1 MIQGWGGMMS
11 SEKFQ
16 PGKRAAR
23 IRRLSGALIDQIAA
37 GEVVERPASVVK
49 ELVEN
54 ALDADS
60 SRIRVELRNGG
71 RDWISVADDG
81 WGMSPEGARLSLERH
96 ATSKISAV
104 EDLSRICT
112 YGFRGEALAAIAS
125 VSRLRLRSCPREAS
139 EATELLVEAGEVR
152 SQRAV
157 GGPPGTRIEVADLFS
172 AVPARRKFLKTAT
185 TEWGHISDWLA
196 RAALSLPAIHFDVQ
210 RDDHPAFSWPA
221 TDDPLDRIA
230 AVISE
235 EDAAAFTAVSHE
247 ADGVTLDGFVSR
259 PERHRSTTAGIYLYV
274 NRRPVRD
281 RVLQHALVEIYR
293 DLLPRGRFPAAVL
306 FLDIPPERVDVNVH
320 PAKWEVR
327 FADPRAI
334 HELVRHGI
342 RDAVSARRWLAVDGP
357 PAAAMR
363 VAEGEFASRATRVRE
378 GGSSDWVFAEGVDPA
393 DNATPPR
400 AANTPEF
407 RFEPFG
413 ANEAESER
421 TPRARFADLR
431 LLGQFLSTYLVLET
445 KEQLLLID
453 QHAGHE
459 RVLYERLRSE
469 WLERGIESQG
479 LLTPTT
485 LRVEPRPLAA
495 LIESSEAVARLG
507 FDFEHY
513 GDSTL
518 AIRAVPA
525 LLAGRDPG
533 QLVRNLAEEL
543 AAAGAGADALRA
555 GSRSLDAADRVFASL
570 ACHSARR
577 RGDVLSLQE
586 QRALLDAMDAIP
598 WAPCC
603 PHGRPVAVPIE
614 LAEIERLFSRR

>member
-1 MIQGWGGMMS
+1 
-11 SEKFQ
+11 
-16 PGKRAAR
+16 
-23 IRRLSGALIDQIAA
+23 
-37 GEVVERPASVVK
+37 
-49 ELVEN
+49 
-54 ALDADS
+54 
-60 SRIRVELRNGG
+60 
-71 RDWISVADDG
+71 
-81 WGMSPEGARLSLERH
+81 
-96 ATSKISAV
+96 
-104 EDLSRICT
+104 
-112 YGFRGEALAAIAS
+112 
-125 VSRLRLRSCPREAS
+125 
-139 EATELLVEAGEVR
+139 
-152 SQRAV
+152 
-157 GGPPGTRIEVADLFS
+157 VADLFG

-196 RAALSLPAIHFDVQ
+196 RAALSLPSIHFDVQ
-210 RDDHPAFSWPA
+210 RDGRPAFSWPA

-235 EDAAAFTAVSHE
+235 ADAAAFTPVSRKAGE
-247 ADGVTLDGFVSR
+247 LALEGFVSR

-306 FLDIPPERVDVNVH
+306 FLDIPPAQVDVNVH

-334 HELVRHGI
+334 HELVRHGV
-342 RDAVSARRWLAVDGP
+342 RDAVSARRWLAVDGA
-357 PAAAMR
+357 PAAATAIADGAAATGA
-363 VAEGEFASRATRVRE
+363 AENGPSPRTAPARD

-393 DNATPPR
+393 NHATAQLAMDSPG
-400 AANTPEF
+400 F
-407 RFEPFG
+407 RFEDFRTG
-413 ANEAESER
+413 EAA
-421 TPRARFADLR
+421 PRVRFADLR
-431 LLGQFLSTYLVLET
+431 LLGQLLSTYLVLET

-459 RVLYERLRSE
+459 RVLFERLRAE
-469 WLERGIESQG
+469 WLERGVESQA
-479 LLTPTT
+479 LLTATT
-485 LRVEPRPLAA
+485 LRVEPEPLAA
-495 LIESSEAVARLG
+495 LIECREAVARLG
-507 FDFEHY
+507 FDFEPY
-513 GDSTL
+513 GDATV

-543 AAAGAGADALRA
+543 AEAGAGADALRA
-555 GSRSLDAADRVFASL
+555 GSRSLEAADAVFASL

-577 RGDVLSLQE
+577 KGDVLSPQE

-603 PHGRPVAVPIE
+603 PHGRPVAVSIE
-614 LAEIERLFSRR
+614 LAEIERRFSRR

>member
-1 MIQGWGGMMS
+1 MMS
-11 SEKFQ
+11 SDNPQ
-16 PGKRAAR
+16 PGKRAAP
-23 IRRLSGALIDQIAA
+23 IRRLSGAVIDQIAA

-60 SRIRVELRNGG
+60 SRIRVEIRNGG

-81 WGMSPEGARLSLERH
+81 WGLSPEDARLSLERH
-96 ATSKISAV
+96 ATSKIFAAD
-104 EDLSRICT
+104 DLARIGT

-125 VSRLRLRSCPREAS
+125 VSRLRLRSRPRGAS
-139 EATELLVEAGEVR
+139 EATEIQVEAGEIQ
-152 SQRAV
+152 SQRTV
-157 GGPPGTRIEVADLFS
+157 GAPPGSRIEVADLFN

-196 RAALSLPAIHFDVQ
+196 RAALSLPSIHFDVQ
-210 RDDHPAFSWPA
+210 RDDRPAFSWPA

-235 EDAAAFTAVSHE
+235 ADAAAFTPVSRE
-247 ADGVTLDGFVSR
+247 AAGVTLKGFVSR
-259 PERHRSTTAGIYLYV
+259 PERHRSTAAGIYLYV
-274 NRRPVRD
+274 NHRPVRD

-306 FLDIPPERVDVNVH
+306 FLDIPPDRVDVNVH

-334 HELVRHGI
+334 HELVRHGV

-357 PAAAMR
+357 SSAVAHGPSTAAKGAAK
-363 VAEGEFASRATRVRE
+363 VESTSRATRVHDGE
-378 GGSSDWVFAEGVDPA
+378 SSDWVFAEAVAPA
-393 DNATPPR
+393 DNA
-400 AANTPEF
+400 AAA
-407 RFEPFG
+407 RV
-413 ANEAESER
+413 
-421 TPRARFADLR
+421 RFADLR

-459 RVLYERLRSE
+459 RVLFERLRAE
-469 WLERGIESQG
+469 WLEREVESQG

-485 LRVEPRPLAA
+485 LRIEPAPLAA
-495 LIESSEAVARLG
+495 LIECREAVARLG
-507 FDFEHY
+507 FDFEPY
-513 GDSTL
+513 GDATV
-518 AIRAVPA
+518 AIRAMPA

-533 QLVRNLAEEL
+533 QLLRNLAEEL
-543 AAAGAGADALRA
+543 AEAGAGADALRA
-555 GSRSLDAADRVFASL
+555 GSRSLDAADRIFASL

-577 RGDVLSLQE
+577 RGDVLSPQE

-614 LAEIERLFSRR
+614 LAEIERRFSRR

>member
-1 MIQGWGGMMS
+1 MS
-11 SEKFQ
+11 SNNLKTG
-16 PGKRAAR
+16 PRTTP
-23 IRRLSGALIDQIAA
+23 IRRRSGALIDQIAA

-60 SRIRVELRNGG
+60 SRIRVDLRNGG
-71 RDWISVADDG
+71 RDWIAVADDG
-81 WGMSPEGARLSLERH
+81 WGMSPEDARLCLERH

-104 EDLSRICT
+104 DDLARIGT

-125 VSRLRLRSCPREAS
+125 VSRLRLRSRPREAS
-139 EATELLVEAGEVR
+139 EATELQVEAGEIQ
-152 SQRAV
+152 SQRIV
-157 GGPPGTRIEVADLFS
+157 GGPPGSRIEVADLFS

-196 RAALSLPAIHFDVQ
+196 RAALSLPSIHFDVQ
-210 RDDHPAFSWPA
+210 RDDRPAFSWPA

-235 EDAAAFTAVSHE
+235 ADAAAFTPVSRE
-247 ADGVTLDGFVSR
+247 AGRVTLTGFVSR
-259 PERHRSTTAGIYLYV
+259 PERHRSTAAGIYLYV

-306 FLDIPPERVDVNVH
+306 FLDIPPELVDVNVH

-334 HELVRHGI
+334 HQLVRHGV

-357 PAAAMR
+357 PAAAKD
-363 VAEGEFASRATRVRE
+363 AAKDGPTSQATLARD

-393 DNATPPR
+393 DSATAQLAMDSPG
-400 AANTPEF
+400 F
-407 RFEPFG
+407 RFEDFR
-413 ANEAESER
+413 ASEGGR
-421 TPRARFADLR
+421 AVAPRVRFADLR
-431 LLGQFLSTYLVLET
+431 LLGQLLSTYLVLET

-459 RVLYERLRSE
+459 RVLFERLRAE
-469 WLERGIESQG
+469 WLERAVESQR
-479 LLTPTT
+479 LLIAAT
-485 LRVEPRPLAA
+485 LRVEPAPLAA
-495 LIESSEAVARLG
+495 LIESREAVERLG

-513 GDSTL
+513 GDATV

-525 LLAGRDPG
+525 LLAGRDPA

-543 AAAGAGADALRA
+543 AAAGAAADALRA
-555 GSRSLDAADRVFASL
+555 GSRSLEAADRVFASL

-577 RGDVLSLQE
+577 RGDVLSPQE

-614 LAEIERLFSRR
+614 LAEIERRFSRR